1 MRAVCGS
8 GCYLGK
14 TFATCDVPQKRK
26 QPQWTIQLVLHADE
40 QRLLLS
46 RLLFIETV
54 SLLRPHWP
62 RCERVLD
69 IHYVSSF
76 LPTALWTKGR
86 WLENAPPTMR
96 QESKHLSAG
105 VTELHPQL
113 PLTALKLCLKW
124 RSCMRGLPNTPT
136 APDFLTVCGAPLKM
150 HDPSTQNYSI
160 NVIQLL
166 KY

>member
-1 MRAVCGS
+1 MVLAVIWARHLQHVMFLRKENSPSKRYSSYYKQMSSVCS
-8 GCYLGK
+8 FHACFSLK
-14 TFATCDVPQKRK
+14 TV
-26 QPQWTIQLVLHADE
+26 
-40 QRLLLS
+40 RLL
-46 RLLFIETV
+46 RL
-54 SLLRPHWP
+54 HWP